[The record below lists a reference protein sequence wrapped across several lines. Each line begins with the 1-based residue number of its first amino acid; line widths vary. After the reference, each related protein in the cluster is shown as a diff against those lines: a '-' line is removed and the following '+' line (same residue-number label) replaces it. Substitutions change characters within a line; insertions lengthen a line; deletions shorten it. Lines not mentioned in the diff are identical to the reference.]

1 MPRARQ
7 YEDGERIQTQIRLPR
22 VLHDRLRYQAESRMV
37 SMNLLMERAIEA
49 MMDGWEKEV
58 PPPAPAKRR
67 RTLKKA
73 S

>member
-7 YEDGERIQTQIRLPR
+7 YEEGDRIQTQIRLPR
-22 VLHDRLRYQAESRMV
+22 ALHERLRYQAEARMV

-49 MMDGWEKEV
+49 TMESWEKEV
-58 PPPAPAKRR
+58 PPVPVPRKRR
-67 RTLKKA
+67 ALKKA